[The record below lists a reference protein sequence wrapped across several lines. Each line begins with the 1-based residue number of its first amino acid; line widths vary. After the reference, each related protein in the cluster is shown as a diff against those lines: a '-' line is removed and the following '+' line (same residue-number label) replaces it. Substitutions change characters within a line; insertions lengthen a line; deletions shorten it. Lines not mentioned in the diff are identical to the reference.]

1 MWRGEGSCCKVGNLH
16 LVRNWILTSCVCRCI
31 IHIHVYVS
39 HTVFDSCTLLQLMLL
54 QEVPREL
61 YGPVMVVLTM
71 IALLLYQMKSADHK
85 VVSIYAFGC
94 CVLYKTI

>member
-1 MWRGEGSCCKVGNLH
+1 MHIKLPH
-16 LVRNWILTSCVCRCI
+16 ILYC
-31 IHIHVYVS
+31 VYVYTS
-39 HTVFDSCTLLQLMLL
+39 FTSMLFLTNCLCLMFL

-85 VVSIYAFGC
+85 VVSVYRIWLLCFTQNNAM
-94 CVLYKTI
+94 

>member
-1 MWRGEGSCCKVGNLH
+1 M
-16 LVRNWILTSCVCRCI
+16 
-31 IHIHVYVS
+31 
-39 HTVFDSCTLLQLMLL
+39 FL

-85 VVSIYAFGC
+85 VVRVFVSYGCYALHKTMQCEMGLSNNMC
-94 CVLYKTI
+94 AWASRAIDQCHSVL